1 LWFEKGDGTKEY
13 IHPLVIVEFVVPGLE
28 KLQVVQTQRNRLLMK
43 VIIHG
48 NKEDALS
55 AIRRRM
61 TEILEGKELENV
73 VNFEV
78 EVQGEIPIDSRTGKF
93 KLIIPYQG

>member
-1 LWFEKGDGTKEY
+1 
-13 IHPLVIVEFVVPGLE
+13 
-28 KLQVVQTQRNRLLMK
+28 MK

-48 NKEDALS
+48 NREDVVS

-61 TEILEGKELENV
+61 TEILEGKGLENV

-78 EVQGEIPIDSRTGKF
+78 EVEDKIPIDSRTGKF
-93 KLIIPYQG
+93 KLIIPYDG